1 MADEKTTRKIDKQ
14 LKDLTADVDDIY
26 SSIYLTRTDDKNNLD
41 KVTGGINDSINDIL
55 AKINGQNISDIS
67 NLYVRLVDKENS
79 GLNKTTGEIAETI
92 ESFFDNKG
100 FIMDSLNLQNIR
112 KSIQAEN
119 YQYDLI
125 CKYMTKLEDAL
136 EIKKDNVLSSDNFT
150 KDFVNIISGKSN
162 SEYID
167 EFNDRAIILKEKY
180 NIQELFEDIYY
191 KTSKYGEFFLYEVP
205 YSKAFEKLLERKQK
219 LMNGVRYE
227 NTTIF
232 ESGNLTNDTDNK
244 FKELSDTFKKSVN
257 EDAKVNI
264 IFDESGIYSRP
275 IEIIGESAGI
285 ISNHKSLTEAF
296 NETGNSTV
304 AEAELDDGLSTDGM
318 IINQDNDKTKISKE
332 LKGAVLAELKRE
344 DVVPIYMDTT
354 PIGYLYITVANNWV
368 EELIMNGSTY
378 NSLTNNTRLLTDDFD
393 RQNDILV
400 AQISGM
406 MAEKINKKFIN
417 ANIDLKEEIYA
428 VLRHNDR
435 FCATHGTNNVTVSF
449 LPVEDVHH
457 FYFKLNPN
465 THRGISDLEK
475 AMIPAMIYCMLYLN
489 SAIANV
495 GRAQDKRVYYVKQNV
510 EQNVAR
516 TLLNVVTQLKKGN
529 MGIRQLENMNTI
541 FNVIGKFNDH
551 IIPVSQSGD
560 RPIEMEVMQGQ
571 SVETPNELMDKME
584 DMAVSSTDVPLEFVN
599 TAINVD
605 YATRFTMSNSKFL
618 RKIYARQRICQKWY
632 TNVFRKLYNFEY
644 DENDMSVKILLPA
657 PAYLSMNNTQQ
668 LIDNT
673 RNYVNAIVD
682 IEMPNED
689 EDVKQNFIKLMM
701 RNQLGTYIDFSM
713 IEDIY
718 TEAKIKSAVVKNDAD
733 LEGMEDEE
741 GM

>member
-41 KVTGGINDSINDIL
+41 KVTGDINDSINDIL

-162 SEYID
+162 SEYIN

-232 ESGNLTNDTDNK
+232 ESGNLTDDTDNK

-257 EDAKVNI
+257 ENAKVNI

-275 IEIIGESAGI
+275 IEMIEESAGI

-475 AMIPAMIYCMLYLN
+475 AMVPAMIYCMLYLN

-713 IEDIY
+713 IEDIH

>member
-41 KVTGGINDSINDIL
+41 KVTGDINDSINDIL

-67 NLYVRLVDKENS
+67 NLYVRLVDRENS

-232 ESGNLTNDTDNK
+232 ESGNLTDDTDNK

-275 IEIIGESAGI
+275 IEMIEESAGI

-475 AMIPAMIYCMLYLN
+475 AMVPAMIYCMLYLN

-713 IEDIY
+713 IEDIH